1 LHNVADGK
9 PPHDDQRFSQ
19 RWQEQMPYR
28 DIIFVSA
35 SSPTVN
41 PIGVT
46 ALDAPNAQMPTQT
59 MIEIKTVCVYCGSH
73 TGSNPAYVECGKI
86 LGKAMAEQGVA
97 LVYGGARI
105 GVMGA
110 MARAVL
116 DNGGRVTGIIPKF
129 LTDLEGTYSDV
140 TELVITDN
148 MHDRKRQ
155 MFERADGFVALPGG
169 IGTLEE
175 LVEMMTWL
183 QLGQH
188 RKPIVVANIAGFW
201 QPFIDLIAHMGNE
214 GFITDR
220 LPISFE
226 VTDLAE
232 DILPLLRNG
241 VRMRDTG

>member
-1 LHNVADGK
+1 
-9 PPHDDQRFSQ
+9 
-19 RWQEQMPYR
+19 
-28 DIIFVSA
+28 
-35 SSPTVN
+35 
-41 PIGVT
+41 
-46 ALDAPNAQMPTQT
+46 
-59 MIEIKTVCVYCGSH
+59 MIEIRNVCVYCGSH
-73 TGSNPAYVECGKI
+73 VGADPRYVDSAKI
-86 LGKAMAEQGVA
+86 LGKALAENGIR
-97 LVYGGARI
+97 LIYGGARI

-110 MARAVL
+110 VARAVL
-116 DNGGRVTGIIPKF
+116 DHGGEVTGIIPKF

-140 TELVITDN
+140 TELVVTDD
-148 MHDRKRQ
+148 MHDRKQQ

-201 QPFIDLIAHMGNE
+201 KPFIELIEHMSGE

-226 VTDLAE
+226 VAGKAE

>member
-1 LHNVADGK
+1 
-9 PPHDDQRFSQ
+9 
-19 RWQEQMPYR
+19 
-28 DIIFVSA
+28 
-35 SSPTVN
+35 
-41 PIGVT
+41 
-46 ALDAPNAQMPTQT
+46 MPTQN
-59 MIEIKTVCVYCGSH
+59 MIKIKTVCVYCGSH
-73 TGSNPAYVECGKI
+73 TGTNPAYVKAGQI
-86 LGKAMAEQGVA
+86 LGKAMASQGLR

-110 MARAVL
+110 VARAVL
-116 DNGGRVTGIIPKF
+116 DNGGEVTGIIPKF

-140 TELVITDN
+140 TELVITDD

-188 RKPIVVANIAGFW
+188 SKPIVVANIAGFW
-201 QPFIDLIAHMGNE
+201 QPFVDLIAHMGGE
-214 GFITDR
+214 GFITQR

-226 VTDLAE
+226 VTDRAE

>member
-1 LHNVADGK
+1 MEHFAIGLLTRR
-9 PPHDDQRFSQ
+9 PF
-19 RWQEQMPYR
+19 
-28 DIIFVSA
+28 
-35 SSPTVN
+35 N
-41 PIGVT
+41 PSGDT
-46 ALDAPNAQMPTQT
+46 ALDGPHAWMPTQA
-59 MIEIKTVCVYCGSH
+59 MIEIKSVCVYCGSH
-73 TGSNPAYVECGKI
+73 DGANPAYVQGARI
-86 LGKAMAEQGVA
+86 LGQAMAREGLR

-105 GVMGA
+105 GVMGVL
-110 MARAVL
+110 ARTVL
-116 DNGGRVTGIIPKF
+116 DHGGEVTGVIPKF

-140 TELVITDN
+140 TELVITDD

-188 RKPIVVANIAGFW
+188 RKPIVVANLAGFW
-201 QPFIDLIAHMGNE
+201 QPFVDLIAHMGDE

-226 VTDLAE
+226 VTDRAE
-232 DILPLLRNG
+232 DILPLLRGG